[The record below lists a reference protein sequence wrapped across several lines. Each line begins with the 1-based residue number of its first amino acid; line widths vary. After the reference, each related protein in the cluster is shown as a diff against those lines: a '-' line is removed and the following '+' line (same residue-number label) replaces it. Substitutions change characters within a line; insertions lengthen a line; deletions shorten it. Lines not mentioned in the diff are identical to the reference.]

1 MSKVVEIPETGINDG
16 RSPKTS
22 RGKKLIQ
29 GRLSFTSIDNK
40 TAVPKVKNC
49 KTFEVSGE
57 AKGLDEVV
65 VVDNNSPSVETIEID
80 DTSKYHSLHED
91 SDDSNSIPNVSLA
104 EGELDSEL
112 DTSHV
117 SNDEL
122 CKSSSSANASTPRQA
137 ELQKKKL
144 ERLKEKEERER
155 KKAEEKSEKER
166 LRKEREQ
173 EKKKKEEEKE
183 AEKKKKEEEKKK
195 REEEKEADK
204 KRREEERKKKEE
216 EKEAEKKR
224 KEEEKKRKEEEKE
237 NDKKK
242 KEDEERRKKERLSQV
257 FTNFFTQKKTITGK
271 NDTSTPCVTSSTF
284 SLAFPPFQ
292 IKENMKLAPTV
303 RSEFD
308 SSRRDFLDQ
317 ILEKPKPTTEVN
329 RLQYKGNRGRNY
341 GATWPLIKD
350 SEVEVIDEDEA
361 EGTMNKED
369 IITVVP
375 ALPRRMRPKLL
386 KFCENRRPAY
396 WGTWG
401 KTSHLVGPRRPFGKE
416 NIFDY
421 DVDSDDEWEEEVEP
435 GESLTDSEAE
445 GEEKEPADD
454 YEVDN
459 EFLVPHGY
467 LSDEEG
473 EKDDDER
480 PMSPSEAKEKLK
492 LKEEQFERELKQKT
506 CHIKPSLIGCCW
518 TDDSNHEPQLLKVL
532 QRYATVVFSSA
543 TPIRLSCSELL
554 CENGES
560 PVADETARSENKAS
574 KRLVSENDIPAL
586 VRLLHGSSYSK
597 LTIVK
602 EFQSYLERNR
612 TDENKNAP
620 SKAQILAK
628 IAEIAS
634 WTKCT
639 ETGTM
644 NGRTC
649 WLVQPDVLDHY
660 DLKELSVIN
669 AWEFATE
676 TKKRGRKADD
686 SRTEEDTPPAKT
698 PRVSL
703 IKQFV
708 QPNNFSLTK
717 RVTTSSEKDLPELGK
732 DTNESGNKSS
742 IVSTP
747 KTKKRITLISIPTS
761 GTKKPKTESKS
772 TPLTNFLKKMSTK
785 EALSKSSNAVEDTE
799 MDEIECL
806 TME

>member
-122 CKSSSSANASTPRQA
+122 GKSSSSANASTPRQA

-144 ERLKEKEERER
+144 ERLKEKE
-155 KKAEEKSEKER
+155 
-166 LRKEREQ
+166 
-173 EKKKKEEEKE
+173 
-183 AEKKKKEEEKKK
+183 
-195 REEEKEADK
+195 
-204 KRREEERKKKEE
+204 
-216 EKEAEKKR
+216 
-224 KEEEKKRKEEEKE
+224 
-237 NDKKK
+237 
-242 KEDEERRKKERLSQV
+242 
-257 FTNFFTQKKTITGK
+257 
-271 NDTSTPCVTSSTF
+271 
-284 SLAFPPFQ
+284 

-649 WLVQPDVLDHY
+649 WLVQPDVLGHY

-703 IKQFV
+703 IKQFA
-708 QPNNFSLTK
+708 QPNNFLLTK